1 MGLQPLTG
9 RLDGKSRQAEQIETG
24 YRESRK
30 PPTGPLSTR
39 KYWSAPAI
47 LTLLE
52 PQFLACRRGRRQR
65 RGLCRRHYRHMAGKA
80 DSSQGSES
88 ARRTPRG
95 RAAADDAGTAA
106 GRRPGMPKPII
117 RPGRSLGTRRSW
129 RWPEAHRLCHVA
141 VNRANASGGRAYAQ
155 RGVATASR
163 RMQRAAEH
171 NIRRRIRRS

>member
-9 RLDGKSRQAEQIETG
+9 RLDGKSRQAEKIETG
-24 YRESRK
+24 YRESCK
-30 PPTGPLSTR
+30 PPSGHLSTR

-52 PQFLACRRGRRQR
+52 PQFLAYRRGRRQR

-80 DSSQGSES
+80 DSSLGSES
-88 ARRTPRG
+88 AGRMPWEGRRRRRRISGGASPRH
-95 RAAADDAGTAA
+95 AQTHDSAGTFPRHQTILAVA
-106 GRRPGMPKPII
+106 RGAQA
-117 RPGRSLGTRRSW
+117 L
-129 RWPEAHRLCHVA
+129 HVA